1 MSTVLPSSTPAAAS
15 GLRFLSFVWFAPVMG
30 LSGLSLAWHRAG
42 AVLGEGARMAGAGI
56 GAVAALAFVLV
67 AGATL
72 LRARRH
78 RDHVVEDLAHPVRH
92 PFVAAAPVSLVLVA
106 TAVHAALGPVPG
118 VELLWMAGALLQFG
132 ATLWVLGRW
141 LAPGRWAWPSFTPVL
156 FIPVV
161 GNVVVPLAG
170 VPLGHEAW
178 SAAQLGVGAVLWP
191 VVLALLGVRIG
202 QLGLWPDRMLPS
214 TFITIAPAAVIGLA
228 VLRLGAPLPLGW
240 ALWGVALFFLCW
252 SLLVVKRLLAQPFHM
267 GWWGLSF
274 PLAAFTALS
283 LTLAV
288 AGGSA
293 AFTGLAMLAL
303 AVASAVI
310 GWLALATVR
319 GLLQG
324 TLLVPEPQPPQPVQ
338 PAKAP

>member
-1 MSTVLPSSTPAAAS
+1 MSTALPSSSPAPVS

-30 LSGLSLAWHRAG
+30 LCGLSLAWHRAA
-42 AVLGEGARMAGAGI
+42 AVLGEDARLAGSAI
-56 GAVAALAFVLV
+56 GALAALAFVLV
-67 AGATL
+67 AAASV

-78 RDHVVEDLAHPVRH
+78 RAAVVEDLAHPVRH

-118 VELLWMAGALLQFG
+118 VNTLWMAGAALQFG

-141 LAPGRWAWPSFTPVL
+141 LAPGGWTWPSFTPVL

-178 SAAQLGVGAVLWP
+178 SAAQLGVGALLWP

-202 QLGLWPDRMLPS
+202 QLGLWPERMLPA
-214 TFITIAPAAVIGLA
+214 TFITIAPPAVIALSA
-228 VLRLGAPLPLGW
+228 LRLGAPALLAW
-240 ALWGVALFFLCW
+240 CLWGVALFFLAW
-252 SLLVVKRLLAQPFHM
+252 SLQVARRLVAQPFHA

-274 PLAAFTALS
+274 PLAAFAALS

-288 AGGSA
+288 AGGDA
-293 AFTGLAMLAL
+293 AFTGVAVLAL

-310 GWLALATVR
+310 GWLLLSTLR
-319 GLLQG
+319 GLAQG
-324 TLLVPEPQPPQPVQ
+324 TLLVPEPAPP
-338 PAKAP
+338 ATAARAA